1 VSICLLT
8 GLHVV
13 SINLTNLELSTIGD
27 GVPDVGIGKD
37 AIFVRSAEV
46 IGIDFMDYVELDDT
60 NFIFG
65 FMKKWIENRMSCSDV
80 VQPLYA

>member
-27 GVPDVGIGKD
+27 GGPDGGIGKD
-37 AIFVRSAEV
+37 AIFVR
-46 IGIDFMDYVELDDT
+46 FVEA
-60 NFIFG
+60 I
-65 FMKKWIENRMSCSDV
+65 
-80 VQPLYA
+80 

>member
-13 SINLTNLELSTIGD
+13 SINLTNFELSTIGD

-37 AIFVRSAEV
+37 AIFVR
-46 IGIDFMDYVELDDT
+46 FVEA
-60 NFIFG
+60 I
-65 FMKKWIENRMSCSDV
+65 
-80 VQPLYA
+80 